1 MYADRFDFAFQ
12 GVVLDVDGTLLDSN
26 DAHALAWCAAL
37 AQFGFR
43 VDAARIRRLVGMG
56 GDKLLPA
63 VAGIDSRTPL
73 GRDVSRKRR
82 EIFHDH
88 WLPRVNPFPGARKL
102 LLALRRRGQRLV
114 VATSAERSDLDGL
127 LERAD
132 VEDLIDACATSAD
145 AGRSKPDPDIV
156 KVAMQR
162 ACVPEDSIVMIGDT
176 PYDVRAGT
184 AAGIPVIGFECGGW
198 SAAGLRGSLR
208 VFAGPGELATVLD
221 LYPLA
226 DWFGGL
232 DRPPV

>member
-1 MYADRFDFAFQ
+1 MDANHFAFH

-26 DAHALAWCAAL
+26 DAHARAWSAAL

-43 VDAARIRRLVGMG
+43 VDPARIRRFVGMG

-63 VAGIDSRTPL
+63 VAGIDSRSLL
-73 GRDVSRKRR
+73 GKDISRQRR
-82 EIFHDH
+82 EFFRDR
-88 WLPRVNPFPGARKL
+88 WLPGLKPFPGVRKL
-102 LLALRRRGQRLV
+102 LLALHRRGQRLV

-145 AGRSKPDPDIV
+145 TGRSKPDPDIV
-156 KVAMQR
+156 KIAMQR
-162 ACVPEDSIVMIGDT
+162 SCVPPHSLVMIGDT

-198 SAAGLRGSLR
+198 SAAELSGSLR
-208 VFAGPGELATVLD
+208 VFEGPQELAAVLD
-221 LYPLA
+221 RFPVA
-226 DWFGGL
+226 GWFGAA
-232 DRPPV
+232 DRPQA